1 MASGRLVRW
10 GILILAALLL
20 APLRSASAIT
30 RRDDRTDSL
39 YTALASNY
47 AAVGTVLASGSS
59 FGTGTLIAPNYVLTA
74 AHVIRD
80 YSVISFTLNGVTYE
94 GAWGIPNPTWQNV
107 TMFDWDIA
115 VFRLKTP
122 VVGVTPSPI
131 YTNTDELTRTA
142 TLVGYGM
149 TGTGLTGAVEPQGT
163 KRACQNILDA
173 YGTGWG
179 YTTQMLVADFDNG
192 TTQKNRC
199 GTPTP
204 LNLEGLVGPGDSGG
218 PVYIDVGGVSYIAGI
233 IAAVFGQ
240 EPLGQYGHSVAMT
253 RVSSF
258 DDWINGILS
267 TAYDVCWTA
276 GSGAFNTAANWQTTY
291 MGQTKSTVPGLY
303 DSAFFTGNG
312 TYTVT
317 WPGNNVTNS
326 RLVVSDGNVTF
337 DLNARTYSLISSAT
351 ASVAVGTAVGLN
363 PSLTVTNGILSADCV
378 TLGVL
383 DGASGS
389 LIIGS
394 GGTLQASRLE
404 VFGAATLDVFS
415 GRTAT
420 IAGPNGAFS
429 VGQGASFTKSGLG
442 SLSITGPTAF
452 GPGVTLDFDGGQTV
466 LNLPFGHSAT
476 LAGAGSGFYLGPNA
490 VFTLEGGGTL
500 TFENPFE
507 LAAGANFVVSN
518 GNVIIG
524 PPGDSTVTVVSAGV
538 PTSLDIAGAGTGDA
552 GWVPPQPALVPEPA
566 TLTLLLAGAAAM
578 LLRRRRA

>member
-10 GILILAALLL
+10 GTLVLAALLL
-20 APLRSASAIT
+20 APVRPTSAIT
-30 RRDDRTDSL
+30 RRDDRADSL

-47 AAVGTVLASGSS
+47 AAVGTVLANGSS

-80 YSVISFTLNGVTYE
+80 YSVITFTLNGVTYE
-94 GAWGIPNPTWQNV
+94 GAWGIPNPTWQNS

-122 VVGVTPSPI
+122 VVGVAPSPI

-142 TLVGYGM
+142 ALVGYGM
-149 TGTGLTGAVEPQGT
+149 AGTGTTGAVLSQGT
-163 KRACQNILDA
+163 KRACQNVLDA

-192 TTQKNRC
+192 TPEKNRT
-199 GTPTP
+199 GSRTP
-204 LNLEGLVGPGDSGG
+204 LDLEGLVGPGDSGG
-218 PVYIDVGGVSYIAGI
+218 PVYVDVGGVSYVAGV
-233 IAAVFGQ
+233 IAAVFGLD
-240 EPLGQYGHSVAMT
+240 PLGQYGHSVAMT

-267 TAYDVCWTA
+267 TAYDVYWTA
-276 GSGAFNTAANWQTTY
+276 GSSAFNTAANWQTTY
-291 MGQTKSTVPGLY
+291 KGQTKSTVPGLY

-337 DLNARTYSLISSAT
+337 NLNARTYSLISSAT

-363 PSLTVTNGILSADCV
+363 PSLTVTNGILSADGV
-378 TLGVL
+378 TLGAL
-383 DGASGS
+383 AGASGS

-394 GGTLQASRLE
+394 GGTLQASGLE
-404 VFGAATLDVFS
+404 VFGDATLDVFG

-442 SLSITGPTAF
+442 SLSITGPMAF
-452 GPGVTLDFDGGQTV
+452 GSGATLDFDGGQTV
-466 LNLPFGHSAT
+466 LNLPVGYSAT
-476 LAGAGSGFYLGPNA
+476 LGGAGSGFYLGPNA

-500 TFENPFE
+500 TFETPLE
-507 LAAGANFVVSN
+507 LAAGANFVVAD
-518 GNVIIG
+518 GNVILG
-524 PPGDSTVTVVSAGV
+524 PGDGAGTAVSAGAL
-538 PTSLDIAGAGTGDA
+538 TSLDIAGTGTGDA
-552 GWVPPQPALVPEPA
+552 GGVPALPALVPEPA